1 MSELK
6 TISIRGAR
14 EHNLKNIDVDI
25 PRDKLV
31 VITGLSGSGKSSLA
45 FDTIYA
51 EGQRRYVE
59 SLSAYARQFLDMM
72 QKPDLDHI
80 SGLSPAISIEQK
92 TTSKNPR
99 STVGTVTEIYDYLRL
114 LFARAGTPY
123 SPATGLPIE
132 AQQVSDMVDRV
143 MAMEEGTRAY
153 LLAPIVRD
161 RKGEY
166 RKEFLDLQK
175 QGFQRVKVDGAYY
188 ELENA
193 PKLDKKF
200 RHDIDVVVDRIV
212 VRAGLETRLADSFR
226 TALNLADGITILET
240 APTDAEPERITFSEN
255 FACPV
260 SGFTIPEIEPRL
272 FSFNAP
278 FGACPDC
285 DGLGVELF
293 FDERLVVPDQTLS
306 LYDGALAPWRKGKSP
321 YFLQTIEALAR
332 HYGFE
337 RDLPWRELP
346 EKVQQV
352 MLYGSGDEE
361 IRFRYDEGGR
371 IYEVSRSFEGVIP
384 NMERRYR
391 ETDSNWIREEFE
403 RYQNNRPC
411 GACGG
416 YRLRPEALA
425 VKIAGLHA
433 GEVVE
438 MSIRQALEWSETV
451 PQSLTPQKNEI
462 ARAILKEIRERLG
475 FLVNVGLDYLTLS
488 RNSGTLSGGESQRI
502 RLASQIGSGL
512 TGVLYVLDEPSIG
525 LHQRDNGRLL
535 QTLRNLRD
543 QGNTVIV
550 VEHDEE
556 AIRTAD
562 HVLDIGPGAGVHGGR
577 IVAKGTPDEIAADPA
592 SITGQYLTGSR
603 EIAVPH
609 RRRDG
614 NGKML
619 TVEGAT
625 GNNLKNVTAE
635 FPLGTFTCVTGVSGG
650 GKSTLTVET
659 LFKTA
664 SMRLNGARQTPAP
677 CEAVRG
683 LEHLDK
689 VIDIDQRP
697 IGRTPRSNPA
707 TYTGAFT
714 PIRDWFAGLPE
725 SLARGY
731 KPGRFSFNVKGGR
744 CEACQ
749 GDGVIKIEMHFLPDV
764 YVTCE
769 SCKGHRYN
777 RETLEIKFKGK
788 SIADVLEMTVEDA
801 QTFFKAVPS
810 IREKMD
816 ALMRVGLGYIQ
827 VGQQATTLS
836 GGEAQRVKLSKELS
850 KRSTGR
856 TLYILDEPTT
866 GLHFEDVR
874 KLLEVLHELVDQGN
888 TVIVIEHN
896 LDVIK
901 TADHLIDIGPEG
913 GDGGGRIV
921 ATGTPEK
928 VARVAASHT
937 GRYLKDILAT
947 KRAAAE

>member
-1 MSELK
+1 MLFRS
-6 TISIRGAR
+6 GAR
-14 EHNLKNIDVDI
+14 EHNLKSIDVDI
-25 PRDKLV
+25 PRDKFV

-45 FDTIYA
+45 FDTVYA

-72 QKPDLDHI
+72 EKPDVDQI

-132 AQQVSDMVDRV
+132 AQQVQDMVDRV
-143 MAMEEGTRAY
+143 AGMQEGTRAY

-166 RKEFLDLQK
+166 RKEFLELRK
-175 QGFQRVKVDGAYY
+175 QGFQRVKVDGAFY
-188 ELENA
+188 ELDD
-193 PKLDKKF
+193 PPTLDKKF

-212 VRAGLETRLADSFR
+212 VRAGIETRLADSFR
-226 TALNLADGITILET
+226 TALDLADGIAILET
-240 APTDAEPERITFSEN
+240 APDEGDPERVTFSEN

-260 SGFTIPEIEPRL
+260 SGFTISEIEPRL

-285 DGLGVELF
+285 DGLGQERF
-293 FDERLVVPDQTLS
+293 FDERLVVPDETLKVR
-306 LYDGALAPWRKGKSP
+306 DGAIAPWRKGKSP
-321 YFLQTIEALAR
+321 YFTQTIEAISK
-332 HYGFE
+332 HYGVSMNVSWK
-337 RDLPWRELP
+337 DLPAAVK
-346 EKVQQV
+346 KVF
-352 MLYGSGDEE
+352 LHGSGDQE
-361 IRFRYDEGGR
+361 IKFRYDDGGR
-371 IYEVSRSFEGVIP
+371 VYQVTRGFEGVIP
-384 NMERRYR
+384 NMQRRYR
-391 ETDSNWIREEFE
+391 ETDSSWVREEFE
-403 RYQNNRPC
+403 NYQNNQPC
-411 GACGG
+411 GSCNGF
-416 YRLRPEALA
+416 RLRPEALA
-425 VKIAGLHA
+425 VKIAKLHV
-433 GEVVE
+433 GELVQ
-438 MSIRQALEWSETV
+438 MSIRDALSWCEGV
-451 PQSLTPQKNEI
+451 PEHLSVQKNQI
-462 ARAILKEIRERLG
+462 AAAILKEIRERLG
-475 FLVNVGLDYLTLS
+475 FLNNVGLEYLTLS
-488 RNSGTLSGGESQRI
+488 RNAGTLSGGESQRI

-525 LHQRDNGRLL
+525 LHQRDNDRLL
-535 QTLRNLRD
+535 TTLKNLRD

-556 AIRTAD
+556 AIREAD
-562 HVLDIGPGAGVHGGR
+562 YVFDIGPGAGVHGGHVVSR
-577 IVAKGTPDEIAADPA
+577 GTPAEVSADPN
-592 SITGQYLTGSR
+592 SLTGQYLQGIK
-603 EIAVPH
+603 EIAVPAV
-609 RRRDG
+609 RRSG

-619 TVEGAT
+619 TVVKAT
-625 GNNLKNVTAE
+625 GNNLKSVTAD
-635 FPLGTFTCVTGVSGG
+635 FPLGKLICVTGVSGG
-650 GKSTLTVET
+650 GKSTLTIET

-664 SMRLNGARQTPAP
+664 SLRLNGAKQTPAP
-677 CEAVRG
+677 CETITG
-683 LEHLDK
+683 LEFLDK

-725 SLARGY
+725 AKTRGY

-769 SCKGHRYN
+769 TCNGARYN
-777 RETLEIKFKGK
+777 RETLEVKFKGK
-788 SIADVLEMTVEDA
+788 SIADVLDMTVEDA
-801 QTFFKAVPS
+801 QAFFQAVPS

-816 ALMRVGLGYIQ
+816 ALVRVGLGYIK

-836 GGEAQRVKLSKELS
+836 GGEAQRVKLSKELA

-888 TVIVIEHN
+888 SVVVIEHN
-896 LDVIK
+896 LDVVK
-901 TADHLIDIGPEG
+901 TADWIIDIGPEG
-913 GDGGGRIV
+913 GNGGGRIV
-921 ATGTPEK
+921 AAGTPETIIK
-928 VARVAASHT
+928 KKGSYT
-937 GRYLKDILAT
+937 GQYLKMLLKDRKL
-947 KRAAAE
+947 AAE